1 MNSISFI
8 SSWIKDIVVLFTLIS
23 IAELV
28 MPKGNMKKYIELVIG
43 ILIIFTI
50 ISPFARIMKYDFELE
65 NSIYNYTKK
74 QEEEIQNEDNFY
86 DSQEDQVKSLVI
98 EKIKGEI
105 LNILETQ
112 EIKYDVLDIEVD
124 MELNTDKNQI
134 KYIKLILGREK
145 KHNDISI
152 KKISP
157 VKINTNSNEEEKG
170 EDINID
176 LRYENLKD
184 LIGERFSID
193 SKNVIIE
200 LIEEDGGNYEKNN
213 RKDKTTP

>member
-1 MNSISFI
+1 MNGISFI

-86 DSQEDQVKSLVI
+86 DSQGDQVKSLVI

-112 EIKYDVLDIEVD
+112 DIEYDVLDIEVD
-124 MELNTDKNQI
+124 MDLNTDKNQI

-145 KHNDISI
+145 KDNDISI

-157 VKINTNSNEEEKG
+157 VKINTNSNEEKKG

-176 LRYENLKD
+176 LKYEDLKG

>member
-1 MNSISFI
+1 MNGISFI

-86 DSQEDQVKSLVI
+86 DSQGDQVKSLVI

-112 EIKYDVLDIEVD
+112 EIEYDVLDIEVD
-124 MELNTDKNQI
+124 MDLNTDKNQI

-145 KHNDISI
+145 KDNDISI

-176 LRYENLKD
+176 LKYEDLKG